1 MSESGFTGW
10 EDFQDGLVGEW
21 VVVVRMGI
29 GGMGGCEDFEE
40 GLVVVGGDWGKGILD
55 SSLRSE

>member
-1 MSESGFTGW
+1 MSRGDFIHEGHEGARRVLSESGFA
-10 EDFQDGLVGEW
+10 
-21 VVVVRMGI
+21 
-29 GGMGGCEDFEE
+29 GCEDFEE